1 VSLWEQG
8 EPYERYVGRW
18 SRLVAREFLDWLA
31 VPPGASW
38 LDVGSGTGA
47 LSETILELTSPAS
60 VTGVDS
66 AEGFVGHARAA
77 VPAASFLVGDAQEL
91 PFADDSFDAV
101 VSGLVLNFVPDP
113 GRAVGEMTR
122 VARPGGTVGAYVWDY
137 GRGMELMRLFWDAA
151 GELDP
156 AARDLDEGIRFRALE
171 RDGLERLFG
180 AAGQEDASSRAIDVP
195 TVFRDFDDYW
205 EPFLGG
211 QGPAPAYVASLG
223 EAGRTRLRELLRER
237 LPSAPH
243 GSISLVARA
252 WAARGLSAAPPE
264 EART

>member
-1 VSLWEQG
+1 MSSSLGAVWEQG

-18 SRLVAREFLDWLA
+18 SRPAGRELLAWLA
-31 VPPGASW
+31 VPAGASW

-47 LSETILELTSPAS
+47 LSETILAAAAPAA

-66 AEGFVGHARAA
+66 AEGFVAHGRAA
-77 VPAASFLVGDAQEL
+77 VPAATFVVGDAQEL
-91 PFADDSFDAV
+91 PFADGSFDAV

-113 GRAVGEMTR
+113 ALAVAEMTR
-122 VARPGGTVGAYVWDY
+122 VARPAGTVAAYVWDY
-137 GRGMELMRLFWDAA
+137 AGRMELMRVFWDAA

-156 AARDLDEGIRFRALE
+156 AAHDLDEGIRFRALD
-171 RDGLERLFG
+171 RDGLEHLFS
-180 AAGQEDASSRAIDVP
+180 AAGLAEVDSRAIDVP

-223 EAGRTRLRELLRER
+223 EAQRKRLRDLLRER
-237 LPSAPH
+237 LPTAPD

-252 WAARGLSAAPPE
+252 WAARGR
-264 EART
+264 ARV